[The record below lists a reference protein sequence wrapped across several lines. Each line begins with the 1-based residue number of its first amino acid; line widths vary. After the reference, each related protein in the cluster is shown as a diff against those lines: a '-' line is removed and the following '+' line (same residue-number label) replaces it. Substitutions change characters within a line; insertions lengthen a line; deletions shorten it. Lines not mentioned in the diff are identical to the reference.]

1 MPTAAYA
8 KVTVVVPFSPFI
20 ARLLNLHMQAFS
32 HSCWKATA
40 CVCITDAVRHDSTP
54 QPLARSHSFCRV
66 CPCQV
71 ALVLFCNDFFTSP
84 YCRAEVKTVLEE
96 ASNGRLIY
104 LPVFFT
110 ATTSDVK
117 KMAEQAG
124 GKELS
129 AQVTE
134 LGLKVSCTCA
144 ASAACCG
151 LQTVLAIGHTKP
163 VLA

>member
-1 MPTAAYA
+1 M
-8 KVTVVVPFSPFI
+8 
-20 ARLLNLHMQAFS
+20 
-32 HSCWKATA
+32 
-40 CVCITDAVRHDSTP
+40 
-54 QPLARSHSFCRV
+54 
-66 CPCQV
+66 
-71 ALVLFCNDFFTSP
+71 
-84 YCRAEVKTVLEE
+84 EE

-117 KMAEQAG
+117 KMAEQVG

-134 LGLKVSCTCA
+134 LGLKVSCTWMCA